1 MWNKVFVEKKLYLK
15 LTPTMVGKYI
25 IDAKAGIRNQFG
37 ITLNGSDKY
46 VNAVFA
52 KSFLDYPDGEEVK
65 IKFYK
70 TKRGDQRMSI
80 PKLRKYADVGDYVW
94 FAERPNIPTGES
106 PVFLIYVSPELPV
119 A

>member
-1 MWNKVFVEKKLYLK
+1 MTTSYLK
-15 LTPTMVGKYI
+15 LTPTMVNKYI
-25 IDAKAGIRNQFG
+25 IDAKAGIRKQFG
-37 ITLNGSDKY
+37 ITLNGSDQYRLQY

-94 FAERPNIPTGES
+94 FEERPNSHIKDCNYD
-106 PVFLIYVSPELPV
+106 FLIYISPELP
-119 A
+119 AS